1 MTWEDLTI
9 MQAVMMLCWWAARA
23 ELGGVIMFAASV
35 FFGVCATL
43 LALS

>member
-23 ELGGVIMFAASV
+23 ELGGIIMFILSLW
-35 FFGVCATL
+35 FGVSAFL
-43 LALS
+43 VSLS